1 MQRAQQ
7 DLINST
13 FLQGS
18 KLRTV
23 CLTGTTV
30 GPIHPLSY
38 FKNGYFLET
47 LMSDEGER
55 VTGRNLGLC
64 LNVDV

>member
-1 MQRAQQ
+1 MEGAQQ

-13 FLQGS
+13 FLQGTKVAYRLS
-18 KLRTV
+18 HRHHR
-23 CLTGTTV
+23 GFH
-30 GPIHPLSY
+30 ISY